1 MKKLALVSL
10 LTLLCFA
17 LSACG
22 ATANSAKA
30 EIAPSYDAEY
40 RKEYST
46 MSDSVMMEDAGIVYS
61 KNESESYGSTTN
73 GSGLRGSDT
82 IREEKLVYTS
92 FVTLEAEDF
101 DKASDGLHAA
111 IKSLGGIIISENAH
125 NLSKISYG
133 GYRSLEMTV
142 RIPQEHYDAFLSGL
156 SESYNV
162 ASIRNSVS
170 NLTEDYYD
178 NENRLKSYRIQEERL
193 FSMLEQA
200 KTVEEMLQIESR
212 LCDVQY
218 QIESLTNTQR
228 TIDNDVKYATF
239 HLNLNEVTKYTSP
252 APKTFGDRLGDTL
265 TDSSET
271 FLTFLEGLLFAVIYL
286 APYLAILAVIVAL
299 AVVLIKRSHKK
310 HTVQK
315 HKSEETKDEK

>member
-17 LSACG
+17 LTACG

-30 EIAPSYDAEY
+30 EIAPSYDADRY
-40 RKEYST
+40 FT
-46 MSDSVMMEDAGIVYS
+46 MSDSVTLEDAGIVYS
-61 KNESESYGSTTN
+61 KNESQSYGNTAS
-73 GSGLRGSDT
+73 GSELRGGDT

-92 FVTLEAEDF
+92 FVTLEAEEF

-111 IKSLGGIIISENAH
+111 IQSLGGIIISENAH

-142 RIPQEHYDAFLSGL
+142 RIPQEHYDTFLSGL

-170 NLTEDYYD
+170 NLTEAYYD

-193 FSMLEQA
+193 FAMLEQA
-200 KTVEEMLQIESR
+200 KTVEEMLKIESR

-265 TDSSET
+265 TDSGET
-271 FLTFLEGLLFAVIYL
+271 FLAFLEGLLFATIYL
-286 APYLAILAVIVAL
+286 APYLVILAVVITL
-299 AVVLIKRSHKK
+299 AVLLIKRSHKK
-310 HTVQK
+310 RTAQK
-315 HKSEETKDEK
+315 QKNEVTTDEK

>member
-1 MKKLALVSL
+1 MKKLALISL
-10 LTLLCFA
+10 MIVLCLALT
-17 LSACG
+17 SCG
-22 ATANSAKA
+22 ASHSLKA
-30 EIAPSYDAEY
+30 EMAPSYDDGGDFF
-40 RKEYST
+40 YSAN
-46 MSDSVMMEDAGIVYS
+46 DIVMEES
-61 KNESESYGSTTN
+61 KTESLNYGSTA
-73 GSGLRGSDT
+73 GSLVGTPMEAPDT

-101 DKASDGLHAA
+101 DKASDNLHTA
-111 IKSLGGIIISENAH
+111 IKSYGGIIISENAR
-125 NLSKISYG
+125 NLNTVSYS

-170 NLTEDYYD
+170 NLTETYYD

-200 KTVEEMLQIESR
+200 KTVEEMLKIEER

-228 TIDNDVKYATF
+228 TIDNDVKYSTF

-252 APKTFGDRLGDTL
+252 APKTFGDRLGDTVKN
-265 TDSSET
+265 SGET
-271 FLTFLEGLLFAVIYL
+271 FLEVLEGLLFVFIYL
-286 APYLAILAVIVAL
+286 APYLAIFAVILSIVIL
-299 AVVLIKRSHKK
+299 LVKRSNKK
-310 HTVQK
+310 RLAKMQAANEAHRN
-315 HKSEETKDEK
+315 EK